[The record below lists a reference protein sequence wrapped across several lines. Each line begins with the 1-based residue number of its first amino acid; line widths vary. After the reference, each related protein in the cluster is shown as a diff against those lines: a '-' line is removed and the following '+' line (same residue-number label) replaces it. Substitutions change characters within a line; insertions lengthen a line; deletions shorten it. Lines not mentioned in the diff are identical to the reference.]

1 MASRKLTV
9 PAGAPPRLDAFL
21 AKAVPGFSK
30 QQIQKLLAD
39 GRVLVNGKKAK
50 PLRRVFGGEV
60 VELDSP
66 TPAAVKA
73 HAVEGPKLR
82 ALHEDAKWLV
92 IDKPTGLVVEP
103 EGDRP
108 SVVMLAASQFR
119 GFDVGGDS
127 LPGVVHRLDKDTTG
141 CLVLAKTDDALAG
154 LQRAFDEKRVKKT
167 YLALV
172 LGAPPPTGK
181 LDTPYGRH
189 PEDPRRYTSRFP
201 TPRRARL
208 SWEVK
213 EQLDGV
219 ALLEIDLDTG
229 RTHQIR
235 AQLADVGHP
244 LLGDWLY
251 GTREA
256 KDLGIGR
263 IPLHA
268 WQLRI
273 DDRAFTAALPGDMA
287 NAIDA
292 LRGKSGRS

>member
-9 PAGAPPRLDAFL
+9 PADAPARLDAYL
-21 AKAVPGFSK
+21 AKAVPGYSRV
-30 QQIQKLLAD
+30 QIQKLLAE
-39 GRVLVNGKKAK
+39 GKIKVNGKKAK
-50 PLRRVFGGEV
+50 PLRRVFGGEI
-60 VELDSP
+60 VEIDSP
-66 TPAAVKA
+66 TPPAVKP
-73 HAVEGPKLR
+73 HNVEGPKLK
-82 ALHEDAKWLV
+82 AIYEDAKWLV
-92 IDKPTGLVVEP
+92 IDKPTGLIVEQ
-103 EGDRP
+103 EGDNP
-108 SVVMLAASQFR
+108 SVVMSAAAQFR
-119 GFDVGGDS
+119 GFDVGGQS
-127 LPGVVHRLDKDTTG
+127 IPGVAQRLDKETTG

-154 LQRAFDEKRVKKT
+154 LKLAFDEKRIKKT

-172 LGAPPPTGK
+172 LGTPPATGK

-189 PEDPRRYTSRFP
+189 PEDPRRYTSRFES
-201 TPRRARL
+201 PRRARL
-208 SWEVK
+208 SWELK
-213 EQLDGV
+213 EQFENV

-256 KDLGIGR
+256 KDAGFGR

-268 WQLRI
+268 WKLRI
-273 DDRAFTAALPGDMA
+273 DDRSFTSDLPPDMA